1 MNREVEKMR
10 NKRGQVQGAVYQLI
24 FLAIGLVVV
33 GTIVSF
39 GANYMQDTQTDILN
53 DVRAASCGQNSSGGS
68 GGTILY
74 TACPASYNSTISTLE
89 AMKDT
94 AEGQGTVTTVG
105 ILAVV
110 IGLLLGVVALF
121 GFLRGREGQ

>member
-1 MNREVEKMR
+1 MDK
-10 NKRGQVQGAVYQLI
+10 NKKGQVQGAIYQLI

-33 GTIVSF
+33 GTITVF
-39 GANYMQDTQTDILN
+39 GANFIDQNDNSFTAGSYAANASQQSLSALN
-53 DVRAASCGQNSSGGS
+53 DV
-68 GGTILY
+68 
-74 TACPASYNSTISTLE
+74 
-89 AMKDT
+89 

-121 GFLRGREGQ
+121 GFMRGRNQ